1 MERKLATIRKIT
13 SISPIEGADS
23 IELAKI
29 DGWQVVVKKGEFK
42 ENDPCVYVEI
52 DSILDPENPE
62 FLFMQNRRFR
72 VRTIKL
78 RGQLSQGIAFS
89 VCILPFNYI
98 HDDSEFTK
106 GEPYR
111 YYVEGEDVTD
121 ILKITK
127 YEPNIPAN
135 LSGKIKGYFPTF
147 LRKTDEERIQ
157 NLSQAYENYRKS
169 TYYVTEKLDGS
180 SATFYLNNGSFGCCS
195 RNIDLLEDDTNLF
208 WKVARA
214 MEIEKRMRELAE
226 ESKGAHVN
234 FAIQGELIGNGVQG
248 NKYGLEANTVRFY
261 NWFDIDMQQYAPMSI
276 FSSYIKRLGFQTVP
290 ILDDFFPLPPSI
302 DELLKYAEGKSTLNN
317 NTEREGLVLRNESR
331 TISFK
336 VISNKF
342 LLKNE
347 E

>member
-62 FLFMQNRRFR
+62 FLFMQTRRFR

-78 RGQLSQGIAFS
+78 RGQLSQGIAFP
-89 VCILPFNYI
+89 VGILPGI
-98 HDDSEFTK
+98 HLDNTFK
-106 GEPYR
+106 
-111 YYVEGEDVTD
+111 EGDDVTD
-121 ILKITK
+121 LLKIIK